1 MPKKDEI
8 LEKLD
13 YLGLDLEKI
22 PKQLIENEELEYRI
36 PKFYDESQYK
46 QYRYVKVKDIQIL
59 LTPSNRLDDLSEK
72 YKKAAPLSDYLDS
85 KNEENFLKHTT
96 FLNMLKNVRLE
107 KIEEIEQEQE
117 KLSKNIPFKV
127 KFSTNYLWQVYYSKN
142 SDKYFMLVPT
152 EDSEYEAFFY
162 LLKEKI
168 ANKRNAKIFVPISGV
183 DYTSQYLKKSEY
195 QDLENYM
202 WLFTKEWPLVYD
214 VYDKNDNLT
223 IQIIGETQVY
233 GKMKS
238 IYNIKLQSFEEATS
252 FYKLIKA
259 MFILQT
265 EVPNYFE
272 FKTNINEDGG
282 IDFYQEDKKMEY
294 KDVPKW
300 LKDEYILC
308 EYKKNVA
315 NGLINDNN
323 KKLEDLKAQSVLL
336 EMEYIEKEKQISTFL
351 ECKKTFFGKVKY
363 YFKYSKGK
371 KKKEKEKDEKQEEI
385 IENDSVI
392 DEKQEIRQENF
403 VEKSNYTIDE
413 IIQNYKELEEKE
425 NTLKNILMDINAL
438 KLKNKNLT
446 KKIENATIFI
456 KEIDNH
462 KKSIFEFW
470 KYSNKDEIATLPEG
484 EQEEINVIKKITRIF
499 DYEEDLEDFGKKYD
513 RVLRKKLT
521 QDETDA
527 LYITNTEVLPIL
539 NKIKNNEVLPK
550 DLDSNLKQLKKEAI
564 EEKTL
569 FEDEEFD
576 IFSGADDS
584 TKINIIKNKK
594 HREIPKD
601 RFRIL
606 EINKNTK
613 QIGYKLVLEEIINK
627 IKLAMEKVEIDDE
640 LPVYMAV
647 EDELNN
653 NNINVFNINP
663 ESEISELLNSKVS
676 LLNLYKINLKGK
688 TNCIPYTNIIF
699 YDNQNKTLPLG
710 MDLSTK
716 ILVDT
721 NKMNLIAKSKF
732 DFNVI
737 SFEDKNDEFS
747 KMSINKV
754 TVLEYDLA
762 NESDDEKKENNEEN
776 K

>member
-22 PKQLIENEELEYRI
+22 PKQLNAVEELEYRV

-59 LTPSNRLDDLSEK
+59 LTPSNRLDELAEK

-85 KNEENFLKHTT
+85 ENEDNYLKHTT
-96 FLNMLKNVRLE
+96 FLNMLKNVRID
-107 KIEEIEQEQE
+107 KIEEIEQQQE
-117 KLSKNIPFKV
+117 KLNKNIPFKV
-127 KFSTNYLWQVYYSKN
+127 KFSTNYLWQIYYSKN
-142 SDKYFMLVPT
+142 TDKYFMLVPT

-168 ANKRNAKIFVPISGV
+168 ANRRNAKIFVPISGV
-183 DYTSQYLKKSEY
+183 DYTTQYLRKSEY

-202 WLFTKEWPLVYD
+202 WLFTKEWPLIYE
-214 VYDKNDNLT
+214 VYDKNDNLS

-233 GKMKS
+233 EKMKS
-238 IYNIKLQSFEEATS
+238 FYNIKLQNNEEATS

-265 EVPNYFE
+265 EAPNYFE
-272 FKTNINEDGG
+272 FKTNINEEGG

-294 KDVPKW
+294 KDISKW
-300 LKDEYILC
+300 LKDEYLLC

-323 KKLEDLKAQSVLL
+323 KKLADLKSQSVMLD
-336 EMEYIEKEKQISTFL
+336 MEYIEKEKQISTFL

-371 KKKEKEKDEKQEEI
+371 KKKEKGKEENKEKIVENETAVDEIQE
-385 IENDSVI
+385 V
-392 DEKQEIRQENF
+392 QEVF
-403 VEKSNYTIDE
+403 VEKANYTIEE

-456 KEIDNH
+456 KEIDSH

-484 EQEEINVIKKITRIF
+484 EKEEINVIKKITRIF

-513 RVLRKKLT
+513 RILRKKIS

-527 LYITNTEVLPIL
+527 LYITNTDVLPIL
-539 NKIKNNEVLPK
+539 NKIKNNELLPK
-550 DLDSNLKQLKKEAI
+550 DIDNNLKQIKKEAV

-576 IFSGADDS
+576 IFSGTDDS
-584 TKINIIKNKK
+584 TKVNVIKNKK

-601 RFRIL
+601 KFRIL
-606 EINKNTK
+606 EINKTTK
-613 QIGYKLVLEEIINK
+613 TIGYKLVLEQIIGK
-627 IKLAMEKVEIDDE
+627 IKSAMEKVEIDDE
-640 LPVYMAV
+640 LPVYKAV
-647 EDELNN
+647 EEELNKN
-653 NNINVFNINP
+653 DINVFNINP
-663 ESEISELLNSKVS
+663 EKEISEILSSKTNT
-676 LLNLYKINLKGK
+676 LNLYKINLKGK

-721 NKMNLIAKSKF
+721 NKINLVSKSKF

-737 SFEDKNDEFS
+737 NFENKEDEFT
-747 KMSINKV
+747 KVNINKV
-754 TVLEYDLA
+754 TVLEYDID
-762 NESDDEKKENNEEN
+762 NENHEEKNEQNNQEN